1 VENKPADV
9 TPTDEKK
16 PEHIERE
23 MLETRQSLTEK
34 VAALEQAVVGNIHNV
49 TQTVADVKDQVKET
63 VESVK
68 ESVAGTVD
76 TVKEK
81 VMSAFDISSHVRQ
94 QPWAAVGISAAAGF
108 LTGFLTASG
117 TRPIPRR
124 MSEASAPSGS
134 MYAAPHHVSARTE
147 SDGGG
152 WLHGIQGMMGGAF
165 GGVLG
170 DLASRAAREL
180 RTIGEQALDTAL
192 RSLKQKV
199 ETTVPHLVDSAVAGV
214 VPGAATCP
222 TTGAGNGPTYPPR
235 M

>member
-1 VENKPADV
+1 
-9 TPTDEKK
+9 
-16 PEHIERE
+16 
-23 MLETRQSLTEK
+23 MLEPRQSLTEK

-81 VMSAFDISSHVRQ
+81 VMSAFDVSSHVRQ

-117 TRPIPRR
+117 TRSVPRR

-134 MYAAPHHVSARTE
+134 MYATPHHVSARAE

-152 WLHGIQGMMGGAF
+152 WLHGLTGGAL

-170 DLASRAAREL
+170 DLTSRAAREL
-180 RTIGEQALDTAL
+180 RTIGEQALETAL

-199 ETTVPHLVDSAVAGV
+199 ETTVPHLIDTAVAGV
-214 VPGAATCP
+214 VPNAAGCP

>member
-1 VENKPADV
+1 VENKSADL
-9 TPTDEKK
+9 TPPPEERK
-16 PEHIERE
+16 PEEIERE
-23 MLETRQSLTEK
+23 MLETRQSLTQK

-49 TQTVADVKDQVKET
+49 TQTVADVKEQVKDT

-81 VMSAFDISSHVRQ
+81 LKDALDISSHVRA

-117 TRPIPRR
+117 TRSIPRR
-124 MSEASAPSGS
+124 MSEASAPAG
-134 MYAAPHHVSARTE
+134 MYAVPHTTSARDE

-152 WLHGIQGMMGGAF
+152 WLHGLMGGMF

-170 DLASRAAREL
+170 DLGQRAAREL
-180 RTIGEQALDTAL
+180 RTIGEQALNTAL
-192 RSLKQKV
+192 QSLRQKV

-214 VPGAATCP
+214 VPGAADG
-222 TTGAGNGPTYPPR
+222 TGAGSGRPGYPPR

>member
-1 VENKPADV
+1 VENKSADL
-9 TPTDEKK
+9 TPPPEERK
-16 PEHIERE
+16 PEEIERE
-23 MLETRQSLTEK
+23 MLETRQSLTQK

-49 TQTVADVKDQVKET
+49 TQTVADVKEQVKDT
-63 VESVK
+63 VETVK

-76 TVKEK
+76 TMKEK
-81 VMSAFDISSHVRQ
+81 LKDALDISSHVRAR
-94 QPWAAVGISAAAGF
+94 PWAAVGISAAAGF

-117 TRPIPRR
+117 TRSIPRR
-124 MSEASAPSGS
+124 MSEASAPVPHG
-134 MYAAPHHVSARTE
+134 MYAVPHASPARDE

-152 WLHGIQGMMGGAF
+152 WLHGLMGGMF

-170 DLASRAAREL
+170 DLSSKAAREL

-192 RSLKQKV
+192 RSLRQKV

-214 VPGAATCP
+214 VPGAAD
-222 TTGAGNGPTYPPR
+222 GAGAGSGRPGYPPR